1 MSKRLLRSLSLFL
14 GMACGGISVAQ
25 EPADDVA
32 AIQARLKAL
41 EQRQAQQQ
49 SQVAELVKHRLP
61 AVEGGEAPTYFT
73 SQPGDVTDA
82 RLRAIV
88 EQYLQEKDAKK
99 KAEEDLKKQAG
110 TEVGSD
116 LSMSATWNNGL
127 ELSTKNKDFRVHV
140 GGRTQLDV
148 GWFSVDPNVNSN
160 INTPYGDGIDF
171 RRARLRVDGTMY
183 ETIDWAAE
191 YDFVNSVRVRSQPV
205 SATSPGFFD
214 AAVTAPTDLW
224 WTFKELPVVG
234 NLRIGNQKEAI
245 GFEHLV
251 SSRFQPFMER
261 SYNQDTFYGG
271 VFNGFVPGA
280 QIFDTYGEDEIG
292 TWNLGVFKPTN
303 SVFAFNTGDGDYS
316 VVGRAT
322 RLLWYENEGEGLLH
336 VGMSGKQATGVSQA
350 GVNGRLLAFRTRD
363 AIRTGLSVDW
373 PQPAAI
379 TLYGDD
385 LQQVNMEMA
394 AIYGPWTFQAEYLLS
409 SYQDARTTF
418 AGASNG
424 SAVYHGGYIQLLR
437 FLTNDHD
444 HYSKKTAFFE
454 RVKPT
459 ENFFLV
465 RDASGCRCFGTGA
478 WQVGARYN
486 YLDLNDNGLNG
497 GILHNMTTGVNW
509 FLNPNMKLQFDYI
522 ATYRDAALAG
532 SLGDGWIHGWGMR
545 FAHDF

>member
-1 MSKRLLRSLSLFL
+1 
-14 GMACGGISVAQ
+14 
-25 EPADDVA
+25 
-32 AIQARLKAL
+32 
-41 EQRQAQQQ
+41 
-49 SQVAELVKHRLP
+49 
-61 AVEGGEAPTYFT
+61 
-73 SQPGDVTDA
+73 
-82 RLRAIV
+82 
-88 EQYLQEKDAKK
+88 
-99 KAEEDLKKQAG
+99 
-110 TEVGSD
+110 
-116 LSMSATWNNGL
+116 
-127 ELSTKNKDFRVHV
+127 
-140 GGRTQLDV
+140 
-148 GWFSVDPNVNSN
+148 
-160 INTPYGDGIDF
+160 
-171 RRARLRVDGTMY
+171 
-183 ETIDWAAE
+183 
-191 YDFVNSVRVRSQPV
+191 
-205 SATSPGFFD
+205 
-214 AAVTAPTDLW
+214 
-224 WTFKELPVVG
+224 
-234 NLRIGNQKEAI
+234 
-245 GFEHLV
+245 
-251 SSRFQPFMER
+251 
-261 SYNQDTFYGG
+261 
-271 VFNGFVPGA
+271 
-280 QIFDTYGEDEIG
+280 
-292 TWNLGVFKPTN
+292 
-303 SVFAFNTGDGDYS
+303 
-316 VVGRAT
+316 
-322 RLLWYENEGEGLLH
+322 LLWYENEGEGLLH

-350 GVNGRLLAFRTRD
+350 GVNGRLLPFRTRD

-418 AGASNG
+418 ASPTNG
-424 SAVYHGGYIQLLR
+424 NAVYHGGYIQLLR

-444 HYSKKTAFFE
+444 HYSKKTGFFE